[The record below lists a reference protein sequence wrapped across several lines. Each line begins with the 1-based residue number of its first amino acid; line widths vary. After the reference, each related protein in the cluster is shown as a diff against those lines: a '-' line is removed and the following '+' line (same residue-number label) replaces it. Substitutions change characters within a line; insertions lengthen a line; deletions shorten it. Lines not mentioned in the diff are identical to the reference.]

1 METQLKQKIAIWM
14 DQSQAIVME
23 YFPERPIGME
33 IIDSPIESQVR
44 FEGETSDKTRFT
56 PLLGGGSNQEA
67 KKNHIMENQQK
78 RYFKELK
85 KKLSDGDELLLMGPG
100 IVKNQFFKHL
110 QEDKAFA
117 HLKVWV
123 MDLHKMT
130 TNQLLAKV
138 KGHFEK
144 IE

>member
-85 KKLSDGDELLLMGPG
+85 KKT
-100 IVKNQFFKHL
+100 IR
-110 QEDKAFA
+110 
-117 HLKVWV
+117 WR
-123 MDLHKMT
+123 
-130 TNQLLAKV
+130 
-138 KGHFEK
+138 
-144 IE
+144 